1 MRTSSNATCATI
13 VVFTAATS
21 ATAPI
26 GPELADDMVRRYARA
41 NGLGFDAYEDDLRR
55 LWEELDACPPA
66 LAPPPPP
73 PRRQARARHQ
83 QRAPMVRQR
92 SWLIEGRGR

>member
-1 MRTSSNATCATI
+1 MREYDHA
-13 VVFTAATS
+13 S
-21 ATAPI
+21 ATFVVGGRDLEEI
-26 GPELADDMVRRYARA
+26 RRYARA
-41 NGLGFDAYEDDLRR
+41 NGLGFDAYEEDLRR
-55 LWEELDACPPA
+55 LREELDACSPA

-92 SWLIEGRGR
+92 SWLVEGRGR